1 LTDEEISLVI
11 DTLSAHHF
19 NFVIEDMDQG
29 DYNIVALF
37 GTDACNSISS
47 DGDAE
52 AAAYAVAAIGKSM
65 VTVQQVRATKNGII
79 DADIIE

>member
-1 LTDEEISLVI
+1 
-11 DTLSAHHF
+11 
-19 NFVIEDMDQG
+19 MDQG